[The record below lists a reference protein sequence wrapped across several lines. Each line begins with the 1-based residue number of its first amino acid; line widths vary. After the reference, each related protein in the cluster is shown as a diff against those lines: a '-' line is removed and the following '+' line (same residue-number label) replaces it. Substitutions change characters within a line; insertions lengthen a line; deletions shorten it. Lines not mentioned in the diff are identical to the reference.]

1 MDAFLSKRVC
11 YLGAEASLVRLIGPS
26 GDVAW
31 SPERDA
37 GAEQEIDFETTR
49 RRVSDA
55 AAWVASQT
63 DGPRRIDLACIGVEQ
78 SLCSWISAPS
88 PEPQIVAAA
97 VRQREEDWGEAAS
110 VVSVQPLYEKERSGQ
125 SAGLAGAIA
134 ALRSRGRNAPQ
145 RLATPLAVIETRD
158 AAARLWL
165 DDLDARGVRVGAVTT
180 LWHAIALVWGEQAP
194 AAGTNGSEHNGH
206 GAPEAPISA
215 VALVNGEG
223 QVTWAW
229 ARGRRL
235 IAGGVTS
242 ITRPRAIDAPA
253 PDGGGEGAEENA
265 TSATPIHALPSEES
279 CGRLVLDWLTWSAHI
294 GQAPDR
300 IVVVGEGAGVLVES
314 LGRLWP
320 SAPARAIEE
329 SDALGATL
337 SQLAERLDDTPVSPA
352 DPRSSLVQLS
362 YRPGRQHRRLFT
374 LAAVAM
380 ALLAVGIAGVGF
392 KARQWQSDLQAETS
406 SLSTDT
412 RQQIAAAAPQA
423 AGSRA
428 TAFMIEQLRG
438 VLAEVRAAGADLE
451 EPPPPAP
458 ILDELVRF
466 SRAVATLEE
475 SGARIERFQISRPTS
490 TATIVVQ
497 DLGAAESLRN
507 RIISNAERIN
517 WIGVISG
524 SSPNVRLTM
533 TGEWRAG
540 Q

>member
-1 MDAFLSKRVC
+1 MDAFVSKRVC

-31 SPERDA
+31 SPEQSASADEEA
-37 GAEQEIDFETTR
+37 DFGTTR
-49 RRVSDA
+49 LRVGDA
-55 AAWVASQT
+55 AAWVAGQP
-63 DGPRRIDLACIGVEQ
+63 DGARRIDLVCLGVEE

-88 PEPQIVAAA
+88 PEPQVVAAA

-110 VVSVQPLYEKERSGQ
+110 VVSVQPLFEKDRSPQQ
-125 SAGLAGAIA
+125 SGLSSALAAI
-134 ALRSRGRNAPQ
+134 RSRGDRTKS
-145 RLATPLAVIETRD
+145 RLATPLAVIESRD
-158 AAARLWL
+158 ASARIWL
-165 DDLDARGVRVGAVTT
+165 DDLDARGVRIGAVST

-194 AAGTNGSEHNGH
+194 AAASGSDAGQNGH
-206 GAPEAPISA
+206 GPPEASVSA
-215 VALVNGEG
+215 VALVNGDG

-235 IAGGVTS
+235 LAGGVTS
-242 ITRPRAIDAPA
+242 ITRPRAIDSSAA
-253 PDGGGEGAEENA
+253 QLDERDGQSA
-265 TSATPIHALPSEES
+265 ATPVQALPSEES

-300 IVVVGEGAGVLVES
+300 IIVVGEGADGLADS

-320 SAPARAIEE
+320 SAPSKAIEE
-329 SDALGATL
+329 PDALGATL
-337 SQLAERLDDTPVSPA
+337 KLLAERLDETPVTPA
-352 DPRSSLVQLS
+352 DPRSSLVELS
-362 YRPGRQHRRLFT
+362 LRPGRQHRRLFT
-374 LAAVAM
+374 LIAIAM

-392 KARQWQSDLQAETS
+392 KARQWQSDLRAETS
-406 SLSTDT
+406 SLSAET
-412 RQQIAAAAPQA
+412 RQAISAAAPQA
-423 AGSRA
+423 AGARA
-428 TAFMIEQLRG
+428 TTFMIEQLRG
-438 VLAEVRAAGADLE
+438 VLAETRAAGADLE

-466 SRAVATLEE
+466 SRAIATVEE

-490 TATIVVQ
+490 TATIIVQ

-533 TGEWRAG
+533 NGEWRTG